1 MPETT
6 KTYANM
12 EILQGADYQMIL
24 TLDAVTANKSY
35 LMTIRKDFTGSTDFG
50 GSASGDGT
58 AGNAYR
64 TEIYETDD
72 ASYGKL
78 TSSDS
83 GTTYI
88 VTIDLY
94 AAWTD
99 TLDNGFDGKWEMI
112 EEDTSTSPD
121 SFTRIAQGDIYVNN
135 TATRY
140 ASLVARSD

>member
-6 KTYANM
+6 KTYANI
-12 EILQGADYQMIL
+12 EILQGADYEMTL
-24 TLDAVTANKSY
+24 TLDAITTGKSY

-64 TEIYETDD
+64 TEIYETDQT
-72 ASYGKL
+72 SYGQL
-78 TSSDS
+78 TAADS
-83 GTTYI
+83 GTTYTVVI
-88 VTIDLY
+88 NLY
-94 AAWTD
+94 ATWTA
-99 TLDNGFDGKWEMI
+99 TLDDDFEGKWEMM
-112 EEDTSTSPD
+112 EEDTTTDPD
-121 SFTRIAQGDIYVNN
+121 SFSRIAQGDIYVNN

>member
-35 LMTIRKDFTGSTDFG
+35 LMTIRKDFTGDTSFG
-50 GSASGDGT
+50 GMNGGDGT
-58 AGNAYR
+58 SSSPYR
-64 TEIYETDD
+64 TEIYETDQT
-72 ASYGKL
+72 SYGQL
-78 TSSDS
+78 TAADS
-83 GTTYI
+83 GTTYTVVI
-88 VTIDLY
+88 NLY
-94 AAWTD
+94 ATWTA
-99 TLDNGFDGKWEMI
+99 TLDDDFEGKWEMM
-112 EEDTSTSPD
+112 EEDTTTDPD
-121 SFTRIAQGDIYVNN
+121 SFSRIAQGDIYVNN

>member
-35 LMTIRKDFTGSTDFG
+35 LMTIRKDFTGDTSFRG
-50 GSASGDGT
+50 MNGGDGT
-58 AGNAYR
+58 SSSPYR

-135 TATRY
+135 SGTRH
-140 ASLVARSD
+140 ASIIARSD